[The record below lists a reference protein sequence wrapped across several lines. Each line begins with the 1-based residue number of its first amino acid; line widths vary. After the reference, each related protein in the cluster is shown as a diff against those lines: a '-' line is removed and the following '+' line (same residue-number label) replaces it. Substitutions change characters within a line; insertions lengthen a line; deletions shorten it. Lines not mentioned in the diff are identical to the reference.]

1 MVMRKLSVAKP
12 DFQQLYKRMVFNVMA
27 CNNDDHVKNISFLMN
42 KRGKWSLAPAYDIT
56 YAYKPGGMWTG
67 SHQMR
72 INGKQKDITRED
84 LLAAAKSFGLRNAE
98 AQGILEK
105 VQSSLKRWGEF
116 ADQAELRSE
125 EIQRIEK
132 DFSLL

>member
-1 MVMRKLSVAKP
+1 
-12 DFQQLYKRMVFNVMA
+12 
-27 CNNDDHVKNISFLMN
+27 
-42 KRGKWSLAPAYDIT
+42 
-56 YAYKPGGMWTG
+56 
-67 SHQMR
+67 MR

-98 AQGILEK
+98 AQGILEE